1 MPAGRPKDPT
11 TVRVNWRIK
20 KSTRMAI
27 KARIVKG
34 TKVCSYGRVLD
45 ETFKDTDV

>member
-1 MPAGRPKDPT
+1 MPRPKAN

-27 KARIVKG
+27 KARVVKG
-34 TKVCSYGRVLD
+34 TKLNNPGRVLD
-45 ETFKDTDV
+45 ETFKTDV